1 MILQYVLALSALGLL
16 FSNSVSSFHLVGQ
29 MKSSAFVPSYVKQF
43 YACHPYNSALFA
55 KNKSKG
61 KKRVAEGT
69 GGFAEVTEAKK
80 ENIATETG
88 NLQEEHDRIA
98 AEKAAE
104 EARMAEVNLKEEE
117 RIAAEKAAVEEEA
130 K

>member
-1 MILQYVLALSALGLL
+1 MPAGTTQELLTYWERYV
-16 FSNSVSSFHLVGQ
+16 
-29 MKSSAFVPSYVKQF
+29 SYQHF
-43 YACHPYNSALFA
+43 GC
-55 KNKSKG
+55 
-61 KKRVAEGT
+61 T
-69 GGFAEVTEAKK
+69 GGFAEVTEAIK

-104 EARMAEVNLKEEE
+104 EARMAEVKLKEEE